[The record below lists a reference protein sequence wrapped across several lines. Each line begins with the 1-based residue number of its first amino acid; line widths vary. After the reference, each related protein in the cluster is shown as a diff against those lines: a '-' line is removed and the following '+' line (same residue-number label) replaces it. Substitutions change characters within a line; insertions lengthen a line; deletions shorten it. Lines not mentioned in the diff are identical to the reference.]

1 MARVRLPEWDEFIS
15 RVVRQVRFTP
25 DRRGIKR
32 ELEAHLED
40 AAAQRMADG
49 ADARQAAAEAVA
61 GMGDPE
67 EIGRELN
74 RAHNQFI
81 GWTWL
86 ISKWAFIVVILM
98 LGLSGSLFIIVT
110 DLFAPRVVSYEELD
124 EEYNVGDPVYTAEVG
139 ESQSLGSRTVTLDEV
154 LIYSDG
160 RVEVRCNT
168 SFPALA
174 RSERVMWRPDYV
186 RDDTG
191 NYIELERFRADSIL
205 FGTYYVQYT
214 SPMRPVVI
222 TDPEG
227 IAISDEATTLWIGNG
242 HTGQELEFRVDIGD
256 WRAAA

>member
-1 MARVRLPEWDEFIS
+1 
-15 RVVRQVRFTP
+15 
-25 DRRGIKR
+25 
-32 ELEAHLED
+32 
-40 AAAQRMADG
+40 
-49 ADARQAAAEAVA
+49 
-61 GMGDPE
+61 
-67 EIGRELN
+67 
-74 RAHNQFI
+74 
-81 GWTWL
+81 
-86 ISKWAFIVVILM
+86 M
-98 LGLSGSLFIIVT
+98 LCLSGSLFIIVT

-124 EEYNVGDPVYTAEVG
+124 EAYNVGDPVYTAEVG

-174 RSERVMWRPDYV
+174 RSKRVMWRPDYV

-227 IAISDEATTLWIGNG
+227 IAISDEATMLWIGNG